1 MEGIPTEGWGRT
13 TGSGKKNVLPRKTKT
28 WQYVSGLTP
37 CALVLLREYL
47 GRMAAPGSR
56 EMVPSME
63 VLSEQSL
70 LTQIFL
76 ELLKHPRAL
85 AGLTASFREL

>member
-1 MEGIPTEGWGRT
+1 MEGIPTQGWHRT
-13 TGSGKKNVLPRKTKT
+13 TARGKKIFLPRKTKP

-47 GRMAAPGSR
+47 GRTAAPGSR
-56 EMVPSME
+56 EMVPIME

-70 LTQIFL
+70 LTQISL
-76 ELLKHPRAL
+76 ELLKHPRAS
-85 AGLTASFREL
+85 AGPTASFRET